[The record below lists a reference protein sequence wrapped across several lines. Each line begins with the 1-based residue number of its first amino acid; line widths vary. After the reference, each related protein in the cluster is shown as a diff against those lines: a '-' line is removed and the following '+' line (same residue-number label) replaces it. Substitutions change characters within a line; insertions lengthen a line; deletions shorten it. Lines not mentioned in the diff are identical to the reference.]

1 MFRLGDSVMIVNTTQ
16 LDCEIQ
22 DVYLGDMGKITCI
35 DEKLDMIGVNIYGN
49 CVMLFSN
56 QLCKVE
62 NIFEKFQINSDK

>member
-1 MFRLGDSVMIVNTTQ
+1 MIVNTTQ

-22 DVYLGDMGKITCI
+22 DVYLGDMGKITYI
-35 DEKLDMIGVNIYGN
+35 DEKIRYDWCCIYGN